1 MRLQSIMN
9 RLESICETGIY
20 AMSQPTLE
28 QRIAALEKDVARL
41 SESQRRDGPRPE
53 KNWRST
59 LGMFADDA
67 IMKEV
72 IDEGRKIRQIDREQP
87 SQ

>member
-1 MRLQSIMN
+1 MN
-9 RLESICETGIY
+9 RFEPICKKGFR
-20 AMSQPTLE
+20 AMPQPTLE

-41 SESQRRDGPRPE
+41 SESQRREGPRPE

-72 IDEGRKIRQIDREQP
+72 IDEGRKIRQFDREQT